1 MDESMERELAE
12 ELEAVRQGQKDDR
25 RKMRRVVRE
34 LESHIAD
41 VKVKYDERYWD
52 LLTSSPAGYD
62 SPQVQLV
69 LRDNEITQLRGDVAR
84 LERQLALERHQSMF
98 LVGLN
103 KWRAKQARTAEADET
118 YHLHARIAQL
128 ERELDAAHT
137 QPERIEAHARP
148 ERIEAPAS
156 STPPRPPA
164 ETPDAS
170 SSPQMQLQ
178 DIGLEPE
185 AAAAPSATP
194 VRPPLKPGVTPM
206 QQRVQGTQ
214 FALDV
219 ESTPMLARTEEPQ
232 GGKKR
237 KILSQKSN
245 LFNIAEAASTPLNP
259 ALQFGF
265 LSPTDDS

>member
-1 MDESMERELAE
+1 MERELAE